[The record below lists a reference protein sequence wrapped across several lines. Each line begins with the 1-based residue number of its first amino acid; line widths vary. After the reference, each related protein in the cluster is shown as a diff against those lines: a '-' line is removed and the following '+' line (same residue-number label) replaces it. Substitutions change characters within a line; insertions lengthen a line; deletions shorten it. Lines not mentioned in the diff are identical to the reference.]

1 MSDFRIKKGVLVEY
15 TGKGGDAVIPDSVT
29 SIGEKAFWVCSNL
42 TSITIPNSV
51 TSIGE
56 WAFAGCSGLTSISIP
71 DSVTSIGKFAF
82 YGCNGLTDQTGLV
95 IVRGVLYSYEGD
107 AAEIEIPDS
116 VTSIGDEAFEG
127 CSSLTSIALP
137 GSVTSIGDEA
147 FEGCSSLTSIALPD
161 SVTSIGNNAFE
172 GCSSLTGIALPDSV
186 TSIGN
191 GAFLDCNSLTSIN
204 IPDSVMSIGEEAFF
218 GCDGLADQNGMV
230 IIRNVL
236 HYYKGNATSIE
247 IPDTVTSI
255 EIEAFMRCSSLT
267 SITIPNSVTSIGE
280 GAFSGCS
287 SLTSIT
293 IPDSVTSIGE
303 DVFSGCSS
311 LTSIT
316 IPDSVTSIGF
326 GAFSYCRSLTSITIP
341 DSVTSI
347 GYSAFD
353 NCTNL
358 ENFTCPSPLASQLK
372 NALLETRT
380 PSIIHFPNISDLSTQ
395 FRPNAAVGFAEDN
408 RDCTDENG
416 KAYVKYIK
424 ANAAK
429 LAGVAIEHPALFY
442 LMLREKL
449 ISAKDL
455 EAFTKTVQDSGNTEL
470 IAAILDYANSSV
482 SEKDKAKV
490 QQKKET
496 LDTNVTNFLFDAE
509 QIEQISGKTFAVTG
523 KLKTFASRDELKAC
537 LEACG
542 ATLTESLSRNVNY
555 LITNTPD
562 SDTEKNRKAKSLHI
576 RRITEEQFN
585 KKIGRKVQK

>member
-1 MSDFRIKKGVLVEY
+1 
-15 TGKGGDAVIPDSVT
+15 
-29 SIGEKAFWVCSNL
+29 
-42 TSITIPNSV
+42 
-51 TSIGE
+51 
-56 WAFAGCSGLTSISIP
+56 
-71 DSVTSIGKFAF
+71 
-82 YGCNGLTDQTGLV
+82 
-95 IVRGVLYSYEGD
+95 
-107 AAEIEIPDS
+107 
-116 VTSIGDEAFEG
+116 
-127 CSSLTSIALP
+127 
-137 GSVTSIGDEA
+137 
-147 FEGCSSLTSIALPD
+147 
-161 SVTSIGNNAFE
+161 
-172 GCSSLTGIALPDSV
+172 
-186 TSIGN
+186 
-191 GAFLDCNSLTSIN
+191 
-204 IPDSVMSIGEEAFF
+204 MSIGEEAFF
-218 GCDGLADQNGMV
+218 GCEGLADQNGMV

-255 EIEAFMRCSSLT
+255 GIEAFMRCSSLT

-287 SLTSIT
+287 
-293 IPDSVTSIGE
+293 
-303 DVFSGCSS
+303 
-311 LTSIT
+311 
-316 IPDSVTSIGF
+316 
-326 GAFSYCRSLTSITIP
+326 SLTSITIP

-429 LAGVAIEHPALFY
+429 LAGLATEHPALFY

-455 EAFTKTVQDSGNTEL
+455 DAFTKAVQDNGNTEL
-470 IAAILDYANSSV
+470 IAAILDYANSGV
-482 SEKDKAKV
+482 SEEDKAKV

-523 KLKTFASRDELKAC
+523 KLKTFANRDELKAC
-537 LEACG
+537 LDACG

-562 SDTEKNRKAKSLHI
+562 SDTAKNREAESLGI
-576 RRITEEQFN
+576 PRITEAQFN
-585 KKIGRKVQK
+585 EMVGRKVQK